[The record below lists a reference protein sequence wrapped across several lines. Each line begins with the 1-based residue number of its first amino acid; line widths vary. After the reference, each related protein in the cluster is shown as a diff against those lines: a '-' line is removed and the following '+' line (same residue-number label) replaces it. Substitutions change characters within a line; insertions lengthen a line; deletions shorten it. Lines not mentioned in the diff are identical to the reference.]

1 MKITSLFLL
10 TSGFAALL
18 LSTTWLLLRTLN
30 KPVLW
35 QRWHTW
41 LAISLLFGSSYLID
55 GYAFRALVL
64 TIGMI
69 MLFEFCR
76 LMNFYDSITA
86 LVMLVVWQHY
96 FEVFLGF
103 SPAGVDIA
111 VLVVAALTALF
122 VLRTNIWS
130 GPIVFL
136 GVLLLGLVWPLL
148 VLQPDKTLALLLTVA
163 CFDVAAFTGGTL
175 LGKSGSLSLKIFP
188 KTSPNKTLAGIL
200 TGIFAVTLVLVI
212 LNRFSFLAL
221 GLVIAGAVLGDYL
234 ESRVKRFAG
243 VKDAGNWLP
252 GFGGL
257 LDRFD
262 SLILLAPLAVIIF

>member
-175 LGKSGSLSLKIFP
+175 LGKSGTLSLKIFP

-212 LNRFSFLAL
+212 LNKFSFLAL